1 MTVFT
6 SIVVFVIAWWL
17 ILLALLP
24 IGVRGQHES
33 ADFTGED
40 GTEPG
45 APQEAGLKKKFIWAT
60 IGATLVTLLAII
72 IALSGFI
79 QPPDVQ
85 W

>member
-1 MTVFT
+1 MTIFT

-33 ADFTGED
+33 AEFTGED

-45 APQEAGLKKKFIWAT
+45 APQDPGLKKKFIWAT
-60 IGATLVTLLAII
+60 MGAAGVTLLGIL
-72 IALSGFI
+72 IALSGII
-79 QPPDVQ
+79 QPPEVH

>member
-1 MTVFT
+1 MTIFT

-45 APQEAGLKKKFIWAT
+45 APQDAGLKKKFLWAT
-60 IGATLVTLLAII
+60 IGATLVTILGVI
-72 IALSGFI
+72 IAVTGLI
-79 QPPDVQ
+79 QPPEVH